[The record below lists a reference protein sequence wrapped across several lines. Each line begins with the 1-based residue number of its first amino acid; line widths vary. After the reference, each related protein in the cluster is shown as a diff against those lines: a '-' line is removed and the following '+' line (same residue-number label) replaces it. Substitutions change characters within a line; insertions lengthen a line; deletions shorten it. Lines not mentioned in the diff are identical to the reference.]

1 MRHYRWPYFTVDD
14 GSRQRR
20 SPDTWRR
27 GACPLSAPSTRA
39 ACLIRCVPVQEPWYR
54 IMSEWDE
61 MAEDDDDDDDDDDG
75 QIDLSMMDAQTEV
88 RTEHE
93 SWPW

>member
-1 MRHYRWPYFTVDD
+1 M
-14 GSRQRR
+14 
-20 SPDTWRR
+20 
-27 GACPLSAPSTRA
+27 
-39 ACLIRCVPVQEPWYR
+39 PVQEPWYR

-88 RTEHE
+88 SAGHE
-93 SWPW
+93 SWPSLGSTCPL

>member
-1 MRHYRWPYFTVDD
+1 
-14 GSRQRR
+14 
-20 SPDTWRR
+20 
-27 GACPLSAPSTRA
+27 
-39 ACLIRCVPVQEPWYR
+39 
-54 IMSEWDE
+54 MSEWDE

-88 RTEHE
+88 RTGHE

>member
-1 MRHYRWPYFTVDD
+1 M
-14 GSRQRR
+14 
-20 SPDTWRR
+20 
-27 GACPLSAPSTRA
+27 
-39 ACLIRCVPVQEPWYR
+39 PVQEPWYR

-75 QIDLSMMDAQTEV
+75 EIDLSMMDAQTEV

-93 SWPW
+93 SRPW